1 MYLFILEIAA
11 VVFTLSAI
19 NMTNFENIKF
29 QRNPVYN
36 FNKDSGITKLKKIS
50 ISQYIIKMLRKVSL
64 YSDFFEQKE

>member
-1 MYLFILEIAA
+1 MYLLILEIAA

-36 FNKDSGITKLKKIS
+36 FNKDSGITKLKKIY
-50 ISQYIIKMLRKVSL
+50 QYRRI
-64 YSDFFEQKE
+64 